1 MNKLKITILDA
12 ATLGEDIDFSL
23 FDTFGD
29 VTAYGTTSPEC
40 VEERISES
48 EVIIV
53 NKLKL
58 NKSNLGAAKKLKII
72 CVTATGFDNIE
83 LQYCREH
90 GIAVCNVKG
99 YSTES
104 VAQVTAAMALSLVC
118 RIPQYNEFVRSGDY
132 TKSGI
137 QNRITPVFHELC
149 GMTWGIVGLG
159 GIGKRVE
166 KIARSFGCKTLAFKR
181 TPEEGYECVPLRT
194 LCERADI
201 ISVHLP
207 LTDETRGI
215 IDESLIKRMKTNAI
229 VINAARGAVADEE
242 ALAKA
247 VIGGNI
253 GGLGIDVYSAEPMAA
268 DSPYVKAA
276 TMPNVILTPHMAWG
290 AYEAR
295 VRCMEEIAWNIE
307 AFCKGEIRNRV
318 DI

>member
-1 MNKLKITILDA
+1 MNKIKITILDA

-23 FDTFGD
+23 FDAFGD
-29 VTAYGTTSPEC
+29 VTVYGTTSPESI
-40 VEERISES
+40 EERISES

-58 NKSNLGAAKKLKII
+58 NKYNLSGAKNLKII

-83 LQYCREH
+83 LEYCREH
-90 GIAVCNVKG
+90 NIAVCNVKG

-104 VAQVTAAMALSLVC
+104 VAQVTAATALSLAC

-159 GIGKRVE
+159 AIGKRVE
-166 KIARSFGCKTLAFKR
+166 EIARAFGCKTIAFKR
-181 TPEEGYECVPLRT
+181 TPEPGYECVPLRT

-215 IDESLIKRMKTNAI
+215 INECLIKSMKPNAI

-242 ALAKA
+242 ALAA
-247 VIGGNI
+247 AIIEGRI
-253 GGLGIDVYSAEPMAA
+253 GGLGVDVYSSEPMAE

-276 TMPNVILTPHMAWG
+276 AMQNVILTPHMAWG

-295 VRCMEEIAWNIE
+295 VRCMEEIALNIE
-307 AFCKGEIRNRV
+307 AFFKGEIRNRV